1 MRVKV
6 KMADLQLARKP
17 DILYTSGLGSCVG
30 IALYDPMTGFGG
42 MAHIM
47 LPSYRE
53 GKGKNREKYAD
64 SALEILLDKM
74 MRNGA
79 RRSSLVA
86 KIAGGAQ
93 MFSFPG
99 GGSGHLKIGARNTQK
114 VKELL
119 EQEKIPL
126 RGEDTGANYGR
137 TMELHTLSG
146 IVLIKTVKGQ
156 SKKL

>member
-6 KMADLQLARKP
+6 KMADLQVARRP
-17 DILYTSGLGSCVG
+17 DIIYTSGLGSCVG
-30 IALYDPMTGFGG
+30 IALYDPMTGCGG

-64 SALEILLDKM
+64 TALEILLDKM
-74 MRNGA
+74 ARNGV
-79 RRSSLVA
+79 RRASLVA

-99 GGSGHLKIGARNTQK
+99 GGSSHLKIGARNTQR

-119 EQEKIPL
+119 KQEKIPL
-126 RGEDTGANYGR
+126 RGEDTGKNYGR
-137 TMELHTLSG
+137 TMELHTLNG
-146 IVLIKTVKGQ
+146 IVLIKTVKGE
-156 SKKL
+156 SRKL

>member
-6 KMADLQLARKP
+6 KMADLQVARKP
-17 DILYTSGLGSCVG
+17 NILYTSGLGSCIG
-30 IALYDPMTGFGG
+30 IALYDPRSGLGG

-47 LPSYRE
+47 LPMYRE

-64 SALEILLDKM
+64 TALDILLDTM
-74 MRNGA
+74 TRNGVK
-79 RRSSLVA
+79 RSSLVA

-99 GGSGHLKIGARNTQK
+99 GGGSHLKIGARNTQR

-119 EQEKIPL
+119 EEKNIPL
-126 RGEDTGANYGR
+126 KGEDTGKNYGR
-137 TMELHTLSG
+137 TMELHTQNG
-146 IVLIKTVKGQ
+146 IVLIKTVKGE
-156 SKKL
+156 SKKI